1 VKGFDATG
9 CFECITERFH
19 VCVNVS
25 WSEFFADSKK
35 FVTKKKLRRVECVN
49 FLCAAIGNKKKNTT
63 PVPKYNYAV

>member
-1 VKGFDATG
+1 
-9 CFECITERFH
+9 

-49 FLCAAIGNKKKNTT
+49 FLCAAIGNKKKNTR